1 MEREIARLLPSILL
15 GMFIL
20 GVLLFLLA
28 LHQLRVRRTGAYWR
42 LRRRA
47 GDRGGRLFLLSVGLM
62 AASVVLAL
70 LSGLAA
76 LAYRNVIPTATRGP
90 GDLYGIILSPTPEGL
105 TAPETPE
112 PTAAPTAEPSGTPTA
127 MREPAAA
134 LSPSVVPPTSRPT
147 NTAAP
152 PPTNTAAP
160 TNTVAFT
167 RTSPPPTLNQRDT
180 RRYP

>member
-62 AASVVLAL
+62 SASVVLAL

-112 PTAAPTAEPSGTPTA
+112 PPTTW
-127 MREPAAA
+127 EPAAA
-134 LSPSVVPPTSRPT
+134 PSPSPAPATPRPSATPAPTDTP
-147 NTAAP
+147 AL
-152 PPTNTAAP
+152 PPTNTLAP
-160 TNTVAFT
+160 T

-180 RRYP
+180 RRYA